1 MFPLLGIAVWL
12 LADVLVMRHVLY
24 SFGGLE
30 LSGRIAI
37 TALWLFPVGFLM
49 GMPFPKGAQRV
60 GELVDWG
67 FAVNGTASVLGSVL
81 VLMLVWIAGDVRLGP
96 LFLQRAPEPEI
107 GPGSP
112 DMSEPR
118 RC

>member
-1 MFPLLGIAVWL
+1 
-12 LADVLVMRHVLY
+12 MRHVLY

-81 VLMLVWIAGDVRLGP
+81 VLMLAFAWGLSAALMTAALLHLAAGGLWSWRS
-96 LFLQRAPEPEI
+96 RW
-107 GPGSP
+107 
-112 DMSEPR
+112 
-118 RC
+118 